1 MDKSKKQIISPGL
14 YIVSTPIGNMED
26 ITFRALNI
34 LKSSDIILCEDTRR
48 SGKLL
53 SYFEIKKKLMPYHK
67 FNEKKVTNNIVDIIK
82 NNKIV
87 AMISDAGTP
96 VISDPGLVLIKK
108 CNIEN
113 LNVFP
118 VPGPSSIT
126 AAISISG
133 FSENFLFFGFLTK
146 KESALEKS
154 LKNLSILNYSIV
166 FFIPA
171 LKINYYI
178 SKFKKYFEDRE
189 IVIARE
195 MTKVHEE
202 FIRGQVKTIKEFPQ
216 GLKGELTV
224 VLSEKI
230 VEKGAKKEVDESVKI
245 EIKKMLKRYSNK
257 DIVEFISKKESL
269 PKKMIYD
276 LCLKYKK
283 KEA

>member
-133 FSENFLFFGFLTK
+133 FSENFLFFGFLAK

-178 SKFKKYFEDRE
+178 SKFKKYFGDRE

>member
-178 SKFKKYFEDRE
+178 SKFKKYFEDRK

>member
-178 SKFKKYFEDRE
+178 SKFKKYFEDRK

-216 GLKGELTV
+216 GLK
-224 VLSEKI
+224 
-230 VEKGAKKEVDESVKI
+230 
-245 EIKKMLKRYSNK
+245 
-257 DIVEFISKKESL
+257 
-269 PKKMIYD
+269 
-276 LCLKYKK
+276 
-283 KEA
+283 

>member
-133 FSENFLFFGFLTK
+133 FSENFLFFGFLAK

-154 LKNLSILNYSIV
+154 LKKLSILNYSIV

-178 SKFKKYFEDRE
+178 SKFKKYFGDRE

-257 DIVEFISKKESL
+257 DIVEFISKKENL

>member
-34 LKSSDIILCEDTRR
+34 LKSSDVILCEDTRR
-48 SGKLL
+48 SGMLL
-53 SYFEIKKKLMPYHK
+53 SYFEIKKKLIPYHK
-67 FNEKKVTNNIVDIIK
+67 FNEKKISNNIIETIK
-82 NNKIV
+82 NNKV
-87 AMISDAGTP
+87 VSMISDAGTP
-96 VISDPGLVLIKK
+96 VISDPGLVLVKK
-108 CNIEN
+108 CNSEN

-126 AAISISG
+126 AAISIAG
-133 FSENFLFFGFLTK
+133 FSENFLFYGFLTK
-146 KESALEKS
+146 KELALEKS
-154 LKNLSILNYSIV
+154 LKNLSILNYSLV

-171 LKINYYI
+171 VKINYYI
-178 SKFKKYFEDRE
+178 LKFKKYFQDRE

-230 VEKGAKKEVDESVKI
+230 VGKSAKKEVAESVKM
-245 EIKKMLKRYSNK
+245 EIKKMLKRYTNK
-257 DIVEFISKKESL
+257 DIVEFISKKENL
-269 PKKMIYD
+269 PKKVIYN

-283 KEA
+283 KI

>member
-133 FSENFLFFGFLTK
+133 FSENFLFCGFLTK

-202 FIRGQVKTIKEFPQ
+202 FIRGQVKAIKEFPQ

-257 DIVEFISKKESL
+257 DIVEFISKKENL

-283 KEA
+283 KEV